1 MIQDNESI
9 NKIASHHTKCDA
21 RRVNHLLDIPL
32 SWKRNLTVATNA
44 KEFSLEKSMIIGQL
58 LLVHHFPSSS
68 HESVSQIYRRARRK
82 EARSGS
88 PFRKK
93 RRVRVFTR
101 ENDALGRGRI
111 DGSIEVGCTGD
122 IKLNPDTES
131 VTVER
136 RIRKRSLGIDK
147 IVSPAVIRFTTSN
160 KSRSRR
166 GRSPGLILVDLAP
179 ALVPRYCRSL
189 PFNEETSTGWTRPR
203 FTFQH
208 VPPLILLFDPSIPSL
223 R

>member
-1 MIQDNESI
+1 MDRQG
-9 NKIASHHTKCDA
+9 A
-21 RRVNHLLDIPL
+21 
-32 SWKRNLTVATNA
+32 
-44 KEFSLEKSMIIGQL
+44 
-58 LLVHHFPSSS
+58 
-68 HESVSQIYRRARRK
+68 
-82 EARSGS
+82 
-88 PFRKK
+88 
-93 RRVRVFTR
+93 
-101 ENDALGRGRI
+101 
-111 DGSIEVGCTGD
+111 GCTGD

-160 KSRSRR
+160 KSRGRR

-179 ALVPRYCRSL
+179 ALVPRYCRSV

-208 VPPLILLFDPSIPSL
+208 VPPLILLFDPLASPSVKL
-223 R
+223 DSSRFEPVISFVALVISTRSLEEGRGLSSDRVSFVVFIITSMLYYLFFLFFSFNSLCKIESVRMRILIN

>member
-1 MIQDNESI
+1 MGDHWSISPRRSLLISRSRIDES
-9 NKIASHHTKCDA
+9 
-21 RRVNHLLDIPL
+21 L
-32 SWKRNLTVATNA
+32 
-44 KEFSLEKSMIIGQL
+44 
-58 LLVHHFPSSS
+58 
-68 HESVSQIYRRARRK
+68 SQIYRRVTV
-82 EARSGS
+82 SGQEETS
-88 PFRKK
+88 EK
-93 RRVRVFTR
+93 
-101 ENDALGRGRI
+101 RGRRQVRF
-111 DGSIEVGCTGD
+111 DAERKAGCAFSRGKMTRWGGSTDRQGRYTGD

-179 ALVPRYCRSL
+179 ALVPRYCRSV

-208 VPPLILLFDPSIPSL
+208 VPPLILFDPAHPLPPLNQTFLVSPLLASSRSL
-223 R
+223 FQRRV

>member
-1 MIQDNESI
+1 MRKNSPSK
-9 NKIASHHTKCDA
+9 NRWSL
-21 RRVNHLLDIPL
+21 VN
-32 SWKRNLTVATNA
+32 
-44 KEFSLEKSMIIGQL
+44 F
-58 LLVHHFPSSS
+58 SSS
-68 HESVSQIYRRARRK
+68 ITSRLISRIGLADISASQEERSEEWESVS
-82 EARSGS
+82 
-88 PFRKK
+88 KK

-111 DGSIEVGCTGD
+111 DGSIGAGCTGD

>member
-1 MIQDNESI
+1 METKFDSRNECERI
-9 NKIASHHTKCDA
+9 LPRKIADHWSTSPRPSLPVLISRIGLA
-21 RRVNHLLDIPL
+21 DI
-32 SWKRNLTVATNA
+32 SASQEERSEEW
-44 KEFSLEKSMIIGQL
+44 
-58 LLVHHFPSSS
+58 
-68 HESVSQIYRRARRK
+68 ESVS
-82 EARSGS
+82 
-88 PFRKK
+88 KK

-111 DGSIEVGCTGD
+111 DGSIGAGCTGD